1 MESNAPNK
9 LKLLKIWEIL
19 NMMTDS
25 EHQMTTQQLIDEL
38 AKCIISSERKSIYR
52 DIETLRSNGYEI
64 LKGRS

>member
-38 AKCIISSERKSIYR
+38 AKCNISSERKSIYR
-52 DIETLRSNGYEI
+52 L
-64 LKGRS
+64 

>member
-38 AKCIISSERKSIYR
+38 AK
-52 DIETLRSNGYEI
+52 
-64 LKGRS
+64 